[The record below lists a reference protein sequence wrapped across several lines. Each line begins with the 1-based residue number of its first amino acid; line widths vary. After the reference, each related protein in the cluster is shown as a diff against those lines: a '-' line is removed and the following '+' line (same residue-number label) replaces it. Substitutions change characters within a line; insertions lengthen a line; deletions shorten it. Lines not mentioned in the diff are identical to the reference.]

1 MPLVR
6 PFAAAGAAAALVL
19 LGPAAAGAVTLQDA
33 IAAAQAHDPG
43 LKRAKAERE
52 AARARLQQARAGRLP
67 QVVASGSAAAA
78 STDFGGF
85 FGFGRYDL
93 HPRGA
98 ELSLQQPLF
107 TGGAVA
113 GAIGQARAMDDAA
126 RLGLEGARLGLIA
139 DVAEAYVGVQVA
151 EQSLT
156 LQQAQVEELALV
168 RSQAQRKFDKG
179 EVPRTEVDQAEARL
193 SGARAALASAQ
204 GDLARA
210 RARYRT
216 LVGEEP
222 AGLEPVGEP
231 PAGPATLDEAVAQAQ
246 DHSPAVAAAQAAVRA
261 ADAGVTKAKA
271 ERLPSVAL
279 AAQASTVRDQF
290 LPGYRAD
297 GVSVG
302 VQGRWTLFSSGLV
315 SGKIHEAEAGRRAAE
330 AGLDQAR
337 AAAEEAA
344 IDGWQGRRT
353 ADAVALAAA
362 DQARAAEAA
371 LESVRHEVRVGEK
384 PTLALLDAEREAL
397 AARISALQ
405 AKGARVVAAYRL
417 NAVLGTAP

>member
-1 MPLVR
+1 MSLVR
-6 PFAAAGAAAALVL
+6 LSAAAAAALVL
-19 LGPAAAGAVTLQDA
+19 LGPATAGAATLEDA
-33 IAAAQAHDPG
+33 IAAALKHDPG
-43 LKRAKAERE
+43 LKRAQAERE

-67 QVVASGSAAAA
+67 QVVASASAAAA

-93 HPRGA
+93 HPRVA

-107 TGGAVA
+107 TGGAVS
-113 GAIGQARAMDDAA
+113 GAIGQAKAMDEAA
-126 RLGLEGARLGLIA
+126 QLDLRGVRLGLIA
-139 DVAEAYVGVQVA
+139 DVADAYVGVQTA
-151 EQSLT
+151 EASLQ

-168 RSQAQRKFDKG
+168 RAQSQQKFDKG

-193 SGARAALASAQ
+193 SGARAALAAGQ
-204 GDLARA
+204 GELARA
-210 RARYRT
+210 RARYLT

-222 AGLEPVGEP
+222 AGLEPVAEP
-231 PAGPATLDEAVAQAQ
+231 PPAPPTVDEAVAEAMAG
-246 DHSPAVAAAQAAVRA
+246 SPAVAAAQAAVRA
-261 ADAGVTKAKA
+261 ADAGVGKAKA
-271 ERLPSVAL
+271 ERLPSVVL
-279 AAQASTVRDQF
+279 AAQASTARDQF
-290 LPGYRAD
+290 LPGYKAD
-297 GVSVG
+297 GVSIG

-315 SGKIHEAEAGRRAAE
+315 SGKIREAQAGRSAAE
-330 AGLDQAR
+330 AQLDQAR

-362 DQARAAEAA
+362 DQATAAEAA

-397 AARISALQ
+397 AARVAALQ
-405 AKGARVVAAYRL
+405 ARGARVTAAYRL
-417 NAVLGTAP
+417 NAVLGKDR